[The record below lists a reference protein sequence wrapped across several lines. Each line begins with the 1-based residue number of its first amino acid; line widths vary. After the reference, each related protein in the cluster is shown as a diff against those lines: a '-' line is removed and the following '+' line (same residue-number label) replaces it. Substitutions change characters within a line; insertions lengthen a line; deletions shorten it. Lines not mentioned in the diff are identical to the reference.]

1 MGDIVTFASNG
12 TDASGYLSHPADGP
26 GPGVI
31 VVQEW
36 WGLVDHIKDVVDRFA
51 EAGFTA
57 LAPDLFHGATTD
69 EPDEAGKLMMSM
81 DLPTAAKDM
90 TGAVDHLASVCA
102 SETVGAIGFCMGGGM
117 VLWLSTLSDKVS
129 ACAPF
134 YGAIPW
140 DDMQPDYGASRAAYQ
155 GHYAE
160 DDAWATQDGARRL
173 EAHLR
178 ELGRSAEFF
187 FYPGTGHAFFN
198 DDRPDAYVAS
208 AAVQAWDRTVQFFR
222 ERIH

>member
-12 TDASGYLSHPADGP
+12 TQASGYLAHPESGP

-31 VVQEW
+31 VIQEW
-36 WGLVDHIKDVVDRFA
+36 WGLVDHIKDVADRFA
-51 EAGFTA
+51 AAGFTA

-69 EPDEAGKLMMSM
+69 EPDEAGKLMMAM
-81 DLPTAAKDM
+81 DLPTAARDM
-90 TGAVDHLASVCA
+90 TGAVDYLAGVAA
-102 SETVGAIGFCMGGGM
+102 SDTVGAIGFCMGGGM
-117 VLWLSTLSDKVS
+117 VLWLSTLSDKVA

-140 DDMQPDYGASRAAYQ
+140 EDMQPDYASSQAAYQ
-155 GHYAE
+155 GHYAD

-178 ELGRSAEFF
+178 ELGHEAEFF
-187 FYPGTGHAFFN
+187 FYEGTGHAFFN
-198 DDRPDAYVAS
+198 DDRPDAYVP
-208 AAVQAWDRTVQFFR
+208 AAAEQAWNRTLQFFR
-222 ERIH
+222 EQIR